1 MYGVQRNHM
10 NATYQ
15 NHYYPT
21 EYHQDYFE
29 ALEQQDQEPTWLD
42 AADGKQADPI
52 EMLFSDAGID

>member
-1 MYGVQRNHM
+1 M

-29 ALEQQDQEPTWLD
+29 ALEQRDQEPTWLD